1 MYIFTTV
8 TNGEKLYCCSTKA
21 ETGQDTV
28 AFRRKEYKRGCW
40 HMPKDLFIV
49 PPGAEQVVLDWLRE
63 VYAPANIESEEYN
76 A

>member
-1 MYIFTTV
+1 
-8 TNGEKLYCCSTKA
+8 
-21 ETGQDTV
+21 
-28 AFRRKEYKRGCW
+28 
-40 HMPKDLFIV
+40 MPKDLFIV